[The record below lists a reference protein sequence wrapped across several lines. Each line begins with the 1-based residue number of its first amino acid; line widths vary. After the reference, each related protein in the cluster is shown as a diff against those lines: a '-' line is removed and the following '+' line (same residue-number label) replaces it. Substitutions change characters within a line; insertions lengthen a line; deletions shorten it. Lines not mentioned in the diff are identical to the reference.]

1 MNKFTFVFF
10 IILLGFTVND
20 IEKHPCQLNWDDG
33 FGKDKAKGKM
43 GFEYCQYLD
52 GQSQLPYFVKG
63 TKALPGYNYQVE
75 LTDVVFEEINGLMEE
90 PALAAIGNEVKINTY
105 ITKSGAEYSFHV
117 EILPFKKQ
125 DDKIY
130 RLVKF
135 DLKYIPIAQKANS
148 SAQADWANS
157 SVLKNGAWVKIKTTG
172 KGIYKIPYSTLSS
185 WGFANPKD
193 VNIFGNN
200 GYILPEENSAVQYDD
215 LQQLSV
221 WKGKDAGGLIVSFFI
236 QQETQTGHLMK
247 LVHCSGTRQI
257 YMLHQLIIT

>member
-90 PALAAIGNEVKINTY
+90 PALAAIAMRSK
-105 ITKSGAEYSFHV
+105 
-117 EILPFKKQ
+117 L
-125 DDKIY
+125 
-130 RLVKF
+130 
-135 DLKYIPIAQKANS
+135 IPILQNQGQNILSMLKS
-148 SAQADWANS
+148 SPS
-157 SVLKNGAWVKIKTTG
+157 KNRMTKYTG
-172 KGIYKIPYSTLSS
+172 
-185 WGFANPKD
+185 W
-193 VNIFGNN
+193 
-200 GYILPEENSAVQYDD
+200 
-215 LQQLSV
+215 
-221 WKGKDAGGLIVSFFI
+221 
-236 QQETQTGHLMK
+236 
-247 LVHCSGTRQI
+247 
-257 YMLHQLIIT
+257 